1 MNDIIANLTALINAM
16 EVNSFFLLTAI
27 GIMWIINF
35 VNWWVLG
42 SRLNIFGVYPRR
54 LWGLIG
60 IPVSPILHGHFNHL
74 FFNTFPLFILAN
86 LVFLKGFAIFYFV
99 TAFIVIGSGIVVWI
113 IGRPAFHLGASGL
126 IMGYWSYLIIQAY
139 NEQTIMSLVLGA
151 ISLYYFG
158 GLLLDLFPDK
168 REVSWEAHLSG
179 FASGIAAYYYV
190 PQLLVQYGTL
200 LGISK

>member
-1 MNDIIANLTALINAM
+1 MNDIIANLTALVTAM
-16 EVNSFFLLTAI
+16 EVNSYFLLVVI

-54 LWGLIG
+54 IWGLVG
-60 IPVSPILHGHFNHL
+60 IPVSPVFHGHFNHL

-86 LVFLKGFAIFYFV
+86 LVLLKGFAIFYCV
-99 TAFIVIGSGIVVWI
+99 TGFIVIGSGIIVWI
-113 IGRPAFHLGASGL
+113 IGRPAFHLGASGV

-158 GLLLDLFPDK
+158 GLLLSLFPDK
-168 REVSWEAHLSG
+168 REVSWEAHLAG
-179 FASGIAAYYYV
+179 FLSGIAAYYYV
-190 PQLLVQYGTL
+190 PEFLHQYGSL
-200 LGISK
+200 IGLSK